1 MIDWFWFCAVWKGKE
16 WERCRLVLRVRR
28 YVVSKSNRVI
38 MSHSEEGQISGSYLF
53 GLEMLALEDTN
64 SFSIAHDRERFSS
77 NDKISCLLSGVYYP
91 VW

>member
-1 MIDWFWFCAVWKGKE
+1 
-16 WERCRLVLRVRR
+16 
-28 YVVSKSNRVI
+28 